1 MFEGSGMEKV
11 FLFDLPTKIYVGTDS
26 SPVDS
31 VTFNIISE
39 FLDLCVEFVLAYS
52 CGNELCAPR

>member
-1 MFEGSGMEKV
+1 MEKV